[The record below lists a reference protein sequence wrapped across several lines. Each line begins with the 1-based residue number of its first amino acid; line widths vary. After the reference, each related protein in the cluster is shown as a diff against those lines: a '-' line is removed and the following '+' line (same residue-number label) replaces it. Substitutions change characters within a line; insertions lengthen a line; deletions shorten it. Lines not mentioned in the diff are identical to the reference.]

1 MLLNKCEYGTSSVNW
16 LMSMLERVNI
26 EKKLYHI
33 PLSNGLVLDY
43 VKEVKL
49 FVKKDIKD
57 IDGIILDCTGEAP
70 ETARFTE
77 LIEILIAAGYSKNQI
92 LCIDSSIK
100 FCPEF
105 NNIIAPNWIASCH
118 HFSNMQSFSP
128 IQARDT
134 LFLVLAR
141 LPKSHRVNLVVKFL
155 EQGLD
160 KFSTISCGSGVEH
173 AHDKRV
179 FDNIVPENFR
189 NRFPMLIDNTIV
201 DRHTGSQSVDDQF
214 KRCLINVVIESC
226 FENEHYGA
234 KGPVGT
240 HSWNR
245 LFYTEKTDKCFYMG
259 QLPIFLAKQGYVKIL
274 KDVYCFDM
282 FDDIIDH
289 SYDGIVDPM
298 ARIDAV
304 ANECVRL
311 SKLGLENLI
320 NYPGLENRFK
330 YNKEQ
335 AMIVKNR
342 LLADSEL
349 LFNNW
354 IKGL

>member
-1 MLLNKCEYGTSSVNW
+1 MLLNKCEYGTSSVDW
-16 LMSMLERVNI
+16 LMSMFKRVNV

-33 PLSNGLVLDY
+33 PLSNGIVLDY
-43 VKEVKL
+43 VEEVKS

-70 ETARFTE
+70 ETARFSE
-77 LIEILIAAGYSKNQI
+77 IIEILIDAGYLKNQI
-92 LCIDSSIK
+92 LCIDSSIE
-100 FCPEF
+100 FCYEF
-105 NNIIAPNWIASCH
+105 NNIIAPHWIASCH
-118 HFSNMQSFSP
+118 HLSNIQSFNSSLD
-128 IQARDT
+128 RDT

-141 LPKSHRVNLVVKFL
+141 LPKSHRVKLVVKFL
-155 EQGLD
+155 EYNLD
-160 KFSTISCGSGVEH
+160 KFSMISCGSGVEH
-173 AHDKRV
+173 VHDKTV
-179 FDNIVPENFR
+179 FDNIVPEHFR
-189 NRFPMLIDNTIV
+189 NRFPMLINNSIV

-234 KGPVGT
+234 NGPVGT

-259 QLPIFLAKQGYVKIL
+259 QLPIFLAKKGYVKIL

-289 SYDGIVDPM
+289 SYDAIPDPL

-304 ANECVRL
+304 AKECVRL
-311 SKLGLENLI
+311 SELGLENLI
-320 NYPGLENRFK
+320 NYPNLASRFK

-335 AMIVKNR
+335 ALIVKNR

-349 LFNNW
+349 LFSKW
-354 IKGL
+354 MKGL